1 MVDTLVITIK
11 MSLSYVLRRYRG
23 ALAQLVEL
31 SRITREAVSSNPART
46 TSCSEVRKALL
57 MSSKERNGTV

>member
-1 MVDTLVITIK
+1 MVDALVITIE
-11 MSLSYVLRRYRG
+11 MSLSYVLGRYRG

-46 TSCSEVRKALL
+46 TSCSVVRKALL